1 MGTLRDSWSK
11 SILQGDY
18 VEETIN
24 AAAPQE
30 LAKVAA
36 IIAFWS
42 WLSIGF
48 AWRRACCSFLR
59 SSSSSLR
66 TVAFNAS
73 RSSLVVV
80 NRVCIDTII
89 TVRNTNAQNAARA
102 MRII

>member
-48 AWRRACCSFLR
+48 AWRRACCSLP

-89 TVRNTNAQNAARA
+89 TVRNTNAQNAAIA